1 MYIKLLMKE
10 IRHCMFKIFKLLFI
24 FVVNGMGA
32 CMHTLRIRITPELYY
47 LGYWDS
53 QHSFILSEESTLSVI
68 ISMFVLFTHVNI

>member
-32 CMHTLRIRITPELYY
+32 CRQTLRIRITPELYY
-47 LGYWDS
+47 LGYWD
-53 QHSFILSEESTLSVI
+53 FK
-68 ISMFVLFTHVNI
+68 